1 MIPHARRLALFSLC
15 LCALA
20 VHADDERAAGDGAFA
35 LGQITITAAR
45 LQPGVIGDPTVTNDA
60 TWAFNLDTL
69 DRAVA
74 LIPGVTGNFDANG
87 RRNEH
92 DILVRGYGRWQ
103 VPLSIDGIRVYL
115 PADNRL
121 DFSRFLTQD
130 LAEIQVQKG
139 YASVID
145 GPGGLGGAINLVTR
159 KPVKPF
165 EVDAR
170 VALSAARDGDTDS
183 SGAALSIGTRQPQYY
198 LQASG
203 SYLDRDHWTL
213 PGGFTPTTI
222 EDGGDRNGSDNRDYR
237 VNLKAGHTP
246 NATDEYS
253 LSYTSQ
259 SGRKG
264 APLNVYNDPPVPP
277 NSYWR
282 WPWWDIES
290 LYWLSSTQ
298 LGETAWL
305 KTRLFYNTFDNALDA
320 FDDASYTTQSNN
332 GRFRSIYADEGYGG
346 SVEIGGRLAGRH
358 ALRMAVHYRRD
369 EHTEYNI
376 NRPTHPTLRSIEP
389 KQGTL
394 EETWSLALEDTI
406 AATDTLDVV
415 FGVSYDR
422 NDIDKAQEYNATSG
436 VFDYPV
442 GGSHAFNGQAMLR
455 WRYAPGRELAASVSD
470 RTRFPTLFERY
481 STRFGTALPNPDLDP
496 ERGVNYELR
505 WNADLDGGAHLYAAL
520 FYNDVLD
527 MIQTVVADPGPPQL
541 TQTHN
546 VGDGEYYGAELAADA
561 QLNASLRV
569 GGHYTHMQ
577 RRIRDPLQPGLRAV
591 GTPENQALLFLAW
604 QPWPAF
610 TIMPSIEYADDR
622 WSDLTGG
629 AYTRTGQY
637 TLVNLQIEYRMRSGW
652 QAAVGGRNLTDEE
665 YELAWGFP
673 EPGRSW
679 YAKLRYVLP

>member
-1 MIPHARRLALFSLC
+1 MIPRSRRLALFPLC

-20 VHADDERAAGDGAFA
+20 AQGGEPDAQDGVFA
-35 LGQITITAAR
+35 LGQITITASR
-45 LQPGVIGDPTVTNDA
+45 IQPGTIGDPTVTNEA

-159 KPVKPF
+159 KPVKAF

-170 VALSAARDGDTDS
+170 VALSAGRDGGTDS

-213 PGGFTPTTI
+213 PGSFTPTTI

-237 VNLKAGHTP
+237 VNVKAGYTP

-290 LYWLSSTQ
+290 LY
-298 LGETAWL
+298 
-305 KTRLFYNTFDNALDA
+305 
-320 FDDASYTTQSNN
+320 
-332 GRFRSIYADEGYGG
+332 
-346 SVEIGGRLAGRH
+346 
-358 ALRMAVHYRRD
+358 
-369 EHTEYNI
+369 
-376 NRPTHPTLRSIEP
+376 
-389 KQGTL
+389 
-394 EETWSLALEDTI
+394 
-406 AATDTLDVV
+406 
-415 FGVSYDR
+415 
-422 NDIDKAQEYNATSG
+422 
-436 VFDYPV
+436 
-442 GGSHAFNGQAMLR
+442 
-455 WRYAPGRELAASVSD
+455 
-470 RTRFPTLFERY
+470 
-481 STRFGTALPNPDLDP
+481 
-496 ERGVNYELR
+496 
-505 WNADLDGGAHLYAAL
+505 
-520 FYNDVLD
+520 
-527 MIQTVVADPGPPQL
+527 
-541 TQTHN
+541 
-546 VGDGEYYGAELAADA
+546 
-561 QLNASLRV
+561 
-569 GGHYTHMQ
+569 
-577 RRIRDPLQPGLRAV
+577 
-591 GTPENQALLFLAW
+591 
-604 QPWPAF
+604 
-610 TIMPSIEYADDR
+610 
-622 WSDLTGG
+622 
-629 AYTRTGQY
+629 
-637 TLVNLQIEYRMRSGW
+637 
-652 QAAVGGRNLTDEE
+652 
-665 YELAWGFP
+665 
-673 EPGRSW
+673 
-679 YAKLRYVLP
+679 